1 MLTDEARVVEQG
13 ICLLDAQRHRREAR
27 VVVVTSLSSHLG
39 SFGPP
44 LTLLA
49 VRLAPITVN
58 DMDRHQSVPS
68 LGDIITFPD
77 GRSFSVRMF
86 THLPENDLRIAS
98 LCLLGD
104 LEMLLAPST
113 TGLVADVLLPVET
126 LPPGAA
132 TARAL
137 CDGAASFWAP
147 HLPAIGGAMGEVL
160 FRLML
165 LRSAFAPLVV
175 IDRGGDHVFFMKV
188 GEVGLLELR
197 SLRMPKSTLDAV
209 EVSRFAAVVD
219 PAPALMP
226 EKTRPLPQRR

>member
-1 MLTDEARVVEQG
+1 
-13 ICLLDAQRHRREAR
+13 
-27 VVVVTSLSSHLG
+27 
-39 SFGPP
+39 
-44 LTLLA
+44 
-49 VRLAPITVN
+49 
-58 DMDRHQSVPS
+58 MDRHPSAPS
-68 LGDIITFPD
+68 LGDIITLPD

-104 LEMLLAPST
+104 LEVLLAPST
-113 TGLVADVLLPVET
+113 AGPVADVLLPVET

-137 CDGAASFWAP
+137 CDGAAAFWAP

-175 IDRGGDHVFFMKV
+175 IDRGGDHVFFLKV
-188 GEVGLLELR
+188 GEVQLSTLR